1 MEETAETKGNSF
13 KEISQKWAWLFALL
27 SGFLTICSLFGTVVT
42 YETRIYLENGEKVKT
57 FFDVHLWDYFSNG
70 YPFNWTMWITIALI
84 VLGMVFAGLSKIKKG
99 FATASS
105 LSYIVSLALLFLAKE
120 FFSSNASSIDNY
132 HDCSLGYGAALGIV
146 FLAIGATFAV
156 IFDYSKQE
164 FNVRDMAEDGILIA
178 LAFVLNFIKI
188 PLGATGGSANL
199 QMLPLFLIALRHGPS
214 HGLIAGGLI
223 YGMLTCLTDGYGFAT
238 YPFDYLIA
246 FGGVAIMGF
255 FKDFIFVP
263 GQKTY
268 SLKGELFLLLGGVL
282 CTLTRFIGSTASSM
296 IVYGYSFGA
305 ACLYNAVYIP
315 VSGALAIGVLMA
327 LYGPLCRLNTLFP
340 PRENA

>member
-1 MEETAETKGNSF
+1 MEKEEKESF
-13 KEISQKWAWLFALL
+13 FKAFCQKWSWLFALL
-27 SGFLTICSLFGTVVT
+27 SGQLAICSLCGTVLT
-42 YETRIYLENGEKVKT
+42 YETRTYLEDGSKVKS

-70 YPFNWTMWITIALI
+70 YPFNWTMWITVALI
-84 VLGMVFAGLSKIKKG
+84 LIGIVLAASSLMRKGL
-99 FATASS
+99 ATASS
-105 LSYIVSLALLFLAKE
+105 LMYITSLCLLFLVRE
-120 FFSSNASSIDNY
+120 FFGSNADAIENY
-132 HDCSLGYGAALGIV
+132 HDASIGYGTA
-146 FLAIGATFAV
+146 LAIIFLVIGAAFAL
-156 IFDYSKQE
+156 IFDYSEQQ

-178 LAFVLNFIKI
+178 LAFGLNFIKI

-214 HGLIAGGLI
+214 HGLICGGLI

-246 FGGVAIMGF
+246 FGGVAVMGF
-255 FKDFIFVP
+255 FRHLIFVP

-268 SLKGELFLLLGGVL
+268 TVKGELFLFLGGAL
-282 CTLTRFIGSTASSM
+282 STLLRFIGSSASSM
-296 IVYGYSFGA
+296 IVYGYSFEA

-327 LYGPLCRLNTLFP
+327 LYGPLCRLNDLFP
-340 PRENA
+340 VKENA